1 MIDYD
6 LFNSNIAQ
14 VETIIS
20 SNYHFRFID
29 LSGDDIGNY
38 DMMMS
43 IVQARVITEGIC
55 RFIVLQEHLVKDE
68 RSLRAATLKAYVD
81 DMLRLNLIVP
91 KPIITYLTTI
101 QKKSNSFLETIIDI
115 VLRRTTGASYYV
127 GETLQMTA

>member
-29 LSGDDIGNY
+29 LSGDHIGNY

-68 RSLRAATLKAYVD
+68 RSLRAATLKVYVD
-81 DMLRLNLIVP
+81 DLLRPNLIVP

-101 QKKSNSFLETIIDI
+101 QEKSNFILEMIIDI
-115 VLRRTTGASYYV
+115 MLRRTHGASYYV
-127 GETLQMTA
+127 GGTLLMTA

>member
-81 DMLRLNLIVP
+81 DMLRPNLIVP

-115 VLRRTTGASYYV
+115 MLRRTTGASYYV
-127 GETLQMTA
+127 GGTLQITV

>member
-1 MIDYD
+1 VSKIDEVILVLLEALHMIDYD

-81 DMLRLNLIVP
+81 DMLRPNLIVP
-91 KPIITYLTTI
+91 KPIKTYLTTI
-101 QKKSNSFLETIIDI
+101 QKKSNSF
-115 VLRRTTGASYYV
+115 
-127 GETLQMTA
+127 